1 MNKAIAAAG
10 IITAIFLTGCQKEV
24 RYSPSEITQYPADV
38 QAHIRAGEVTM
49 GMTPD
54 EVRFAWGAPSQVNVL
69 KPAPNGDMREEWI
82 YKDVTTFS
90 STTLEFT
97 AGKVTEM
104 SSSGISGKKFV
115 EPKESGQ

>member
-1 MNKAIAAAG
+1 MNKAIAAAALVA
-10 IITAIFLTGCQKEV
+10 AIFLAGCQTEV
-24 RYSPSEITQYPADV
+24 RYSPSEISRYPADV

-54 EVRFAWGAPSQVNVL
+54 EVRFAWGSPSDINVQT
-69 KPAPNGDMREEWI
+69 PAANGDMREQWI
-82 YKDVTTFS
+82 YKDIAS
-90 STTLEFT
+90 STTLQFT

-115 EPKESGQ
+115 EPKSGQ